1 MKKIVIQSLSL
12 LNFKGIRAHEINF
25 INNETFVFGDN
36 GVGKTTIFDAF
47 CWLLFGKNSEGR
59 SDFELK
65 TLDSFNKPIEKIE
78 HEVSSVI
85 LVNDSKIKLRRILKE
100 SWVKKRGSVT
110 PEFKGN
116 ITEYYWN
123 DVPVQQKEFQ
133 QNISELLDEQIF
145 KMITNT
151 TAFNALDWKVRRSIL
166 SGMVNVT
173 DNEIMIQNA
182 AFVSLMEEIKKH
194 KSVEDFKKMKAASI
208 KKAKEDLQNIPT
220 RIDEVEKNKPI
231 VRDFAGLTL
240 QLEIKQKELASIDE
254 QINDKAKAVDAIIE
268 QRNQHV
274 LKVNSIK
281 TKTVNR
287 ENYLQNEAS
296 KKVNEE
302 KGAFNEYSLQ
312 LKNTEAE
319 LITANYNHTIYHNKL
334 QSLEKELSDL
344 VVNISAK
351 REEWA
356 KENAKEFV
364 FNESECTCP
373 TCKRAFD
380 SENIEAKKAELLKNF
395 NTEKQTKL
403 AKITEKGQELAK
415 DKSELEKTISDLKE
429 KIEEVSNKIKHLNE
443 KVIPELKAK
452 VDSLK
457 TDPSADEK
465 KADMIYASMMENDL
479 ELVEMKKELSEL
491 EKITIEV
498 PTVDTADLKLQK
510 ESINAKI
517 DSIKNELAYEQQI
530 KSAEE
535 RIKALM
541 EEERN
546 LSQQIA
552 NVEKDI
558 ILADEFSK
566 AKIET
571 IEARINEKFR
581 FVKFKMFET
590 QINGG
595 EVECCMATI
604 NGVPFSDANTASKI
618 NAGLDI
624 INTLCEYYQVSAPV
638 FIDNRESIVSLI
650 PTESQIINLVVS
662 KEDKQLRVA

>member
-1 MKKIVIQSLSL
+1 MKKIIIKSLTL
-12 LNFKGIRAHEINF
+12 LNFKGIREYEINF
-25 INNETFVFGDN
+25 INNETSIFGYN
-36 GVGKTTIFDAF
+36 GTGKTTVFDAF
-47 CWLLFGKNSEGR
+47 CWLLFGKNAEGR

-65 TLDSFNKPIEKIE
+65 TLDAQNKPIEKIE
-78 HEVSSVI
+78 HEISSI
-85 LVNDSKIKLRRILKE
+85 IMVNDTKIKLRRVLKE
-100 SWVKKRGSVT
+100 SWVKKRGSIVT
-110 PEFKGN
+110 EFKGN

-166 SGMVNVT
+166 SGMVKVT
-173 DNEIMIQNA
+173 DEEILIQNK
-182 AFVSLMEEIKKH
+182 AFSSLMEDIKKH
-194 KSVEDFKKMKAASI
+194 KSIEDFKKMKAASI

-220 RIDEVEKNKPI
+220 RIDEVEKNKPS
-231 VRDFAGLTL
+231 VRDFTALGL
-240 QLEIKQKELASIDE
+240 QLANKEKELSSVDE
-254 QINDKAKAVDAIIE
+254 QINDKAKAIDSIIE

-274 LKVNSIK
+274 LKVNNIK
-281 TKTVNR
+281 TKIVNR
-287 ENYLQNEAS
+287 ENFLQNEAS
-296 KKVNEE
+296 KKVSEE

-312 LKNTEAE
+312 LKNAEAE
-319 LITANYNHTIYHNKL
+319 LMTANYNHTIHNNKL
-334 QSLEKELSDL
+334 QSFEKELNS
-344 VVNISAK
+344 VVISVNAK

-356 KENAKEFV
+356 RENAKEFV
-364 FNESECTCP
+364 FDESQCACP

-395 NTEKQTKL
+395 NTDKQLKL
-403 AKITEKGQELAK
+403 SKITEKGQELAK
-415 DKSELEKTISDLKE
+415 DKAELEKTISEINE
-429 KIEEVSNKIKHLNE
+429 KINTETSRIKGLNE
-443 KVIPELKAK
+443 ITITELKSK
-452 VDSLK
+452 VESLK
-457 TDPSADEK
+457 TDPLVDEK
-465 KADMIYASMMENDL
+465 KADMIYASMSENDA
-479 ELVEMKKELSEL
+479 ELIEMSKELKEL
-491 EKITIEV
+491 EKITIDI
-498 PTVDTADLKLQK
+498 PSVDTMNLKLQK
-510 ESINAKI
+510 ESINNEI
-517 DSIKNELAYEQQI
+517 DSIKKELAYEQQI
-530 KSAEE
+530 KTAND
-535 RIKALM
+535 RIKSLM
-541 EEERN
+541 EEEQN

-595 EVECCMATI
+595 EVECCIATI

-624 INTLCEYYQVSAPV
+624 INTLCDYYQVSAPV